1 LTYYWRPRAKNLKKS
16 RLFWVFYDFFRKNK
30 KSANLLFCGFLVFS
44 VFHVEHSLI
53 DFNDDKQL
61 YHNHH
66 QWADRPDY
74 FHLHFEAE

>member
-1 LTYYWRPRAKNLKKS
+1 MVIICIWEKMIKNPNDNSYHLGFRVVPRGT
-16 RLFWVFYDFFRKNK
+16 F
-30 KSANLLFCGFLVFS
+30 
-44 VFHVEHSLI
+44 SLI

-66 QWADRPDY
+66 QWANRPDY

>member
-1 LTYYWRPRAKNLKKS
+1 
-16 RLFWVFYDFFRKNK
+16 
-30 KSANLLFCGFLVFS
+30 